1 MWFSDRSRTI
11 ATALQSLASPL
22 GAGFGAL
29 TGPLSKSSAS
39 LSAHPEIELE
49 LIVQQW
55 CSPRV
60 HLVSLGLQSV
70 DNVSSSNPTIDY
82 AEQALIIA
90 IVFTVVS
97 LPIFFIPKE
106 PPTPPSAVA
115 AAQRLG
121 VRDGAKSLFKNR
133 P

>member
-39 LSAHPEIELE
+39 LGAHPGIELQ

-55 CSPRV
+55 CSLRA
-60 HLVSLGLQSV
+60 HLVSLRLQGAESA
-70 DNVSSSNPTIDY
+70 SLSNQIIDY